1 MPPSAKKLGEAQN
14 KRDQNISVAQKIGE
28 RKSME
33 IKIDISDWVE
43 NYQTIEPNIKT
54 FDDVVSLLTHGH
66 KPYSA
71 GVLALV
77 ARERGDAE
85 FSILPENK
93 MLLGTGAAVSVSR
106 EVANKLRKA
115 KMPNGLEVE
124 VRQFVAPVDHDRSED
139 QGIGVNSET
148 FQASSETH
156 FLGENYLST
165 SDPAAAKRAEDYLM
179 KRVTGDIWGR
189 LIIIAEHDGDYKGV
203 ANKLIKEIKDM
214 VKRIGDSAI

>member
-1 MPPSAKKLGEAQN
+1 
-14 KRDQNISVAQKIGE
+14 
-28 RKSME
+28 ME
-33 IKIDISDWVE
+33 IKIDITDWVE
-43 NYQTIEPNIKT
+43 NYQILEPNIKT

-106 EVANKLRKA
+106 EVAAKLRKA
-115 KMPNGLEVE
+115 KMPNGSEVE
-124 VRQFVAPVDHDRSED
+124 VRQFVAPVDHLLSDD
-139 QGIGVNSET
+139 QSKGVNGDEMQSVHIGGEA
-148 FQASSETH
+148 QAH
-156 FLGENYLST
+156 DDRYLST
-165 SDPAAAKRAEDYLM
+165 SDPMAAKRAEDYLM
-179 KRVTGDIWGR
+179 RRVTGDIWGR

-203 ANKLIKEIKDM
+203 ANKLIKEIKEM
-214 VKRIGDSAI
+214 VKRISNGPSDS